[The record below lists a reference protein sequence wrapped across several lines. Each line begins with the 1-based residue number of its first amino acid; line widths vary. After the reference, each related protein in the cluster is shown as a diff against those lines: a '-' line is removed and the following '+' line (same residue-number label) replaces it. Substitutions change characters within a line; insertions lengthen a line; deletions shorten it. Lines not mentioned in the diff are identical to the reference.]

1 MNIGL
6 IALKTQKILL
16 FFYVRQF
23 NNYIYI
29 RKTKPPLKL
38 QKFNT
43 SFYENLTLFS
53 IPFLIV
59 FTLRI
64 LGFDGLYGQDSYE
77 YLRYTNAIQE
87 YLTTGIHPG
96 NYFWPVLYPTLG
108 SLFGFLFG
116 SAAFALQFI
125 SCLSFSLVCVY
136 TLKTIRLLYPNGQF
150 RFFYVLIF
158 AVFCPFLL
166 KMGLIVMSD
175 ALALF
180 FVVLVFYFFF
190 KSYHKNTSLSPIFIF
205 ATCALMT
212 RYASLFITF
221 PIIIYVLFLVFKR
234 NKYRQFIIA
243 CGLSFF
249 AAIPFLIFQ
258 WGALFEA
265 SSNSFLKA
273 WSFGNYF
280 KSSFTTGDGASNFT
294 LPNLMYTCYL
304 FFHPGF
310 IFIGFILSLITL
322 KKYKTLLAFHQKILL
337 ICSALYIF
345 FLAGIPFQN
354 PRVLGLVFPLIL
366 ILLFPAFARLMR
378 VKLIKQFFIPI
389 GIVCVGLQLAFFS
402 MTFQLIYSR
411 TIAEKELATM
421 IQPYEGATLYSFD
434 IDLAMQGRGL
444 DFEYK
449 NMFMERYEKFH
460 STDLILFDPAR
471 YEVQW
476 NDKTPMQNWE
486 FIEQHYELK
495 ILETHPEGW
504 KLYQIQSKK

>member
-1 MNIGL
+1 M
-6 IALKTQKILL
+6 
-16 FFYVRQF
+16 
-23 NNYIYI
+23 
-29 RKTKPPLKL
+29 KL

-43 SFYENLTLFS
+43 PFYENLTLFS
-53 IPFLIV
+53 IPFLFV

-87 YLTTGIHPG
+87 YMADGIHPG
-96 NYFWPVLYPTLG
+96 NYFWPVLYPALG

-116 SAAFALQFI
+116 STAFALQFI

-136 TLKTIRLLYPNGQF
+136 TLKTIRLLYPKTTF
-150 RFFYVLIF
+150 SFFYVLIF

-175 ALALF
+175 ALALV
-180 FVVLVFYFFF
+180 FVVLAFYFFF
-190 KSYHKNTSLSPIFIF
+190 QSYYKNTSLAPIFFF

-221 PIIIYVLFLVFKR
+221 PIIMYALYLVFNRRKF
-234 NKYRQFIIA
+234 KQFIMAAIV
-243 CGLSFF
+243 SFV

-265 SSNSFLKA
+265 TSNSFLKA
-273 WSFGNYF
+273 WSLGNYF
-280 KSSFTTGDGASNFT
+280 KSSFTTGDGTSSFT
-294 LPNLMYTCYL
+294 LPNLVYTLYV

-310 IFIGFILSLITL
+310 IFIGCILSLITL
-322 KKYKTLLAFHQKILL
+322 KNYKSLFSFHQKILL

-354 PRVLGLVFPLIL
+354 PRVLGLVFSLIL
-366 ILLFPAFARLMR
+366 ILLFPAFARLMHL
-378 VKLIKQFFIPI
+378 KLIKRFFIPI
-389 GIVCVGLQLAFFS
+389 GIVCVGLQLVFFS
-402 MTFQLIYSR
+402 MTFKLIFTR

-434 IDLAMQGRGL
+434 VDLAMQGRGL

-449 NMFMERYEKFH
+449 NMFMERYENFQKN
-460 STDLILFDPAR
+460 DLILFDPAR
-471 YEVQW
+471 YKVQW

-486 FIEQHYELK
+486 FIEKNYKLK

-504 KLYQIQSKK
+504 KLYQIEFKK